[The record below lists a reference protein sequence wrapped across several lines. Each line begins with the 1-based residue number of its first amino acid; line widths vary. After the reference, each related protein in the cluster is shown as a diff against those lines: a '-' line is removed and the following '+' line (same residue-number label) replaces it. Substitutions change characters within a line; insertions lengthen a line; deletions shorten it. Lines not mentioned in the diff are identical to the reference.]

1 MLKKKASD
9 LTIGD
14 MIFMNVAVTITSTV
28 AMLAVNSVIN
38 NAETRINNRKKP
50 SKDEKEKPNVEGQAE
65 EGVG

>member
-38 NAETRINNRKKP
+38 NIETRINDHQKP
-50 SKDEKEKPNVEGQAE
+50 NNPEKEK
-65 EGVG
+65 